1 MPNPERAI
9 NNVTI
14 KVALVAIPREG
25 PEATPTAFLKRAR
38 HVVFMAEELT
48 SIRVLCTETLL
59 ASCVHG
65 LHNLAYEPWTEL
77 KEKLMVYLPGHNWQR
92 WISPSETIFNQWY
105 DDYVARGHIQD
116 IHMRVGV
123 EEELAARLGAMED
136 GRPIEAATSRGET
149 IKVLTEGTEM
159 QEGVERDY

>member
-14 KVALVAIPREG
+14 TVALVAVPEEG
-25 PEATPTAFLKRAR
+25 PEATPVTFLKRTR
-38 HVVFMAEELT
+38 HVVFKAEEVT
-48 SIRVLCTETLL
+48 SIRFLCVQALL
-59 ASCVHG
+59 ASSVHG

-77 KEKLMVYLPGHNWQR
+77 KEQLMVYLPGHNWQH
-92 WISPSETIFNQWY
+92 WVSPSETIFNQWY
-105 DDYVARGHIQD
+105 DDYVTRGHIQD
-116 IHMRVGV
+116 ILMRVGV

-136 GRPIEAATSRGET
+136 GRPMEAATSRGET